1 VSRDA
6 VSQASQIVKSMAA
19 KSKPLQ
25 KAALLLNA
33 LEPGLTLEV
42 ARELGE
48 REVKNVLAELDR
60 LPKSSVESVAIIN
73 EFFCIH
79 RLWTTVGG
87 PLTDADQILEALERW
102 ARRNPR
108 RLARL
113 LKESWLAPRG

>member
-1 VSRDA
+1 MSRDA

-79 RLWTTVGG
+79 RLWITVGG

>member
-1 VSRDA
+1 MSRDA